1 VKPLLLVA
9 WVVALV
15 AIPAPAYAAQPQG
28 IHYTVIRVDTGDP
41 GPMLTDAEVV
51 AGITWAEKFWRS
63 VPGAPPVTFRIVH
76 EVLKGQSLAPSCGMD
91 VGRLT
96 LGLTALDPTITFC
109 RPVTRAS
116 VTAPPTALSTG
127 IDIEARWPADGQA
140 IAHEIGH
147 NLGFD
152 HDRTNETLPQLA
164 PIWEYGNPFSIMGG
178 GQWAPS
184 AVQQAKLG
192 WLTIRPMPKPKG
204 WWRLRDLQGKNG
216 PRAFTF
222 TAKGHVYV
230 LEYRIHRS
238 VVDTPGGVAIY
249 EDGVI
254 LHDKDD
260 TKYTVLPGKSWTVS
274 GITVHVANQGQV
286 RPVCRGDA
294 EQGRASD
301 ENQEAPRTVQDRRPR
316 R

>member
-9 WVVALV
+9 WVIALV
-15 AIPAPAYAAQPQG
+15 AIPAPADAAQPQG

-51 AGITWAEKFWRS
+51 ASITWAEKFWRS

-76 EVLKGQSLAPSCGMD
+76 QVLKGQSMAPSCGMD

-96 LGLTALDPTITFC
+96 LGLTALDPTITFLPTGYPC
-109 RPVTRAS
+109 FRDAS
-116 VTAPPTALSTG
+116 AHGVVNG
-127 IDIEARWPADGQA
+127 IDIEARWPTDGQA

-147 NLGFD
+147 NLGLD
-152 HDRTNETLPQLA
+152 HDRTNETRPPVA
-164 PIWEYGNPFSIMGG
+164 PTWEYGNPFSIMGG

-222 TAKGHVYV
+222 TAKGHVYT

-249 EDGVI
+249 EDGYI
-254 LHDKDD
+254 LHDKWD
-260 TKYTVLPGKSWTVS
+260 TVYTVTPGKSWIVS
-274 GITVHVANQGQV
+274 GVKVSV
-286 RPVCRGDA
+286 RLYGKDKHSRY
-294 EQGRASD
+294 ASVRM
-301 ENQEAPRTVQDRRPR
+301 EKR
-316 R
+316 